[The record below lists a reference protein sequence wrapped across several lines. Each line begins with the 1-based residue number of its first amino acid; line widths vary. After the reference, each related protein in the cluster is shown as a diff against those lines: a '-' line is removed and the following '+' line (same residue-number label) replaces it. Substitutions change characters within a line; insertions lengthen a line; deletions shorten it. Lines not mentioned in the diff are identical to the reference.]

1 MRIQIPTI
9 DNHSRLAGYDEAVL
23 DLDLDKPVGFIH
35 TTYGAAA
42 ETARLPRTS
51 ISLFGG
57 KYNASFET
65 HEECVAF
72 AMGVQAVINH
82 LVSTAEG
89 RKAEA
94 G

>member
-1 MRIQIPTI
+1 MRIQIPAI
-9 DNHSRLAGYDEAVL
+9 DDRSRMAGFDEAVL
-23 DLDLDKPVGFIH
+23 DMDLDKPVGFIH
-35 TTYGAAA
+35 STEQAN
-42 ETARLPRTS
+42 ARPSPRVS

-57 KYNASFET
+57 KYTASFET

-82 LVSTAEG
+82 MVAAADD
-89 RKAEA
+89 RKPDA